1 MKSVMIPEKLFLEL
15 VRYHLVSA
23 ETADTA
29 YIRRELEDK
38 VNRMVEHNRYTQ
50 SLVGDKETPR

>member
-1 MKSVMIPEKLFLEL
+1 MISEKLFLEL

-23 ETADTA
+23 ESADTA